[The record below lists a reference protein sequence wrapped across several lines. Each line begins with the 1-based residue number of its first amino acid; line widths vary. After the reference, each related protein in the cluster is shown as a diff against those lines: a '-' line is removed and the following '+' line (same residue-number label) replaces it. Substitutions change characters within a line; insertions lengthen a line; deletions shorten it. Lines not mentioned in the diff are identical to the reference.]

1 MFPFCSSSLVF
12 VCLSAH
18 LAIFSFILVTEVFSV
33 VIFTSLYLRMSVVF
47 SLSPS
52 VQCCVV
58 LAVCSQALYS
68 QCFQAY
74 PELSCSV
81 FPNPLSGFGLYIF
94 FRFPCT
100 CSSLIPAFS
109 ILDWGHPWTG
119 THNIGSSDHR
129 VEKTKQNKKHPF
141 HREVFWYLKNKQT
154 IMSKHPLSDV
164 PLGSF

>member
-18 LAIFSFILVTEVFSV
+18 LAIFSFILVTEVFCV

-119 THNIGSSDHR
+119 THNIGSSDHSQYFR
-129 VEKTKQNKKHPF
+129 VEKNKTKQ
-141 HREVFWYLKNKQT
+141 KNT
-154 IMSKHPLSDV
+154 PSI
-164 PLGSF
+164 GRYFGI